1 MRTHWNVSLC
11 SRSNLNLEVLVFK
24 ERGNLEYPEKTLS
37 EQGTEPTTNSTHI
50 WRWHRDLNPRH
61 ISAHQ
66 CGASGL
72 ITVPPLLPGGN
83 FEHVLPCNS
92 YCIFSFSLPYLL
104 INFML
109 KPTKTKFI
117 SHSYFTTQKRGEVIR
132 SCCYGGKISG
142 SQQTMLKKGKCFEL
156 SPYWEMFGN
165 QLELLSLL
173 LLFLLLLLVEL
184 KWIFNHFPFFIK
196 DLNFTTP

>member
-1 MRTHWNVSLC
+1 MRTHWNVSEC
-11 SRSNLNLEVLVFK
+11 SRSNSNLEVLVFK
-24 ERGNLEYPEKTLS
+24 ERGKLEYPKKNLS
-37 EQGTEPTTNSTHI
+37 LQGREPTPNSTHI
-50 WRWHRDLNPRH
+50 WRWRRDLNPGH
-61 ISAHQ
+61 ISAGRVVSSLCHPY
-66 CGASGL
+66 S
-72 ITVPPLLPGGN
+72 PGGN

-117 SHSYFTTQKRGEVIR
+117 SHSYFTTQKRGEVIM

-142 SQQTMLKKGKCFEL
+142 SQQTMGKKGKCFEL

>member
-1 MRTHWNVSLC
+1 MRTHWNVSVC

-37 EQGTEPTTNSTHI
+37 EQGTEPTINSTHI
-50 WRWHRDLNPRH
+50 WHWRGDLNPGH
-61 ISAHQ
+61 IGVGRVLSSLCHP
-66 CGASGL
+66 CS
-72 ITVPPLLPGGN
+72 PGGN
-83 FEHVLPCNS
+83 FQHVLPCNS

-117 SHSYFTTQKRGEVIR
+117 SHSYFTTQKRGEVIM

-142 SQQTMLKKGKCFEL
+142 SQQTMGKKGKCFEL

-184 KWIFNHFPFFIK
+184 TWIFNHFPFFIK